1 MRHCLPLLFLL
12 VATSASAVGMAPM
25 RALDYFQGSWR
36 CQGTFPASG
45 KTITSRMRYM
55 QDLQGAALVKHHE
68 DVAPATYRAIEAW
81 GDDVKGMRYE
91 AAMLDSFGGT
101 RRFASSGWKGDTLTW
116 VSAAEVVP
124 AQRFVYV
131 RMDERHY
138 RVDWKVEHKGSGLV
152 VGDTLT
158 CTREK

>member
-1 MRHCLPLLFLL
+1 MRHFPLFLL
-12 VATSASAVGMAPM
+12 LVTTSASAVDLAPM

-45 KTITSRMRYM
+45 KAIASHMQYA
-55 QDLQGAALVKHHE
+55 QDLQGAALVKHHD

-81 GDDVKGMRYE
+81 GYDAKGMRYE
-91 AAMLDSFGGT
+91 AAMLDNFGGT
-101 RRFASSGWKGDTLTW
+101 RRFASSGWKGDTLIWDST
-116 VSAAEVVP
+116 AEVVP

-138 RVDWKVEHKGSGLV
+138 RVDWKVERNGGGLV